1 MKIIIK
7 KVKFR
12 YFIRRSLYFL
22 VTSFLLAGCEKEAP
36 LSDRSVVEAGA
47 VEHEKQSWTNG
58 YWIHSPS
65 LTASKWN
72 IGGTKM

>member
-12 YFIRRSLYFL
+12 SFIRRSLYFL

-47 VEHEKQSWTNG
+47 VEQ
-58 YWIHSPS
+58 
-65 LTASKWN
+65 
-72 IGGTKM
+72 